1 MCAMSLG
8 IAQITK
14 LIVHT
19 NKKKYAEKA
28 QYEKA
33 QC

>member
-14 LIVHT
+14 VIVHI

-28 QYEKA
+28 KYEKA